1 MFLKGLT
8 MLGFANNGS
17 NSAQESSPNRESNDS
32 TISSDDFLADK
43 PSTSN
48 KMAENVVFHVHM
60 APEEA
65 FEQGHMIDQKLL
77 TKQTQN

>member
-32 TISSDDFLADK
+32 SDDFSADK